1 MGLCNAG
8 EVLQHVLDGE
18 LHGDSRS
25 RVTPAN
31 QIFKVLVL
39 TDELVLHGVPHHL
52 MDKRKGSGSEGEDEG
67 DATLHV
73 CSDALYL
80 QQTFLLT
87 QMLVYFLVQ
96 VVQSLLHFFP
106 GIFFDDFAQLLL
118 VEGQVVA
125 HLFLADTLG
134 HTGLNSLE
142 EMLQSRQ
149 HNSTEKHEQKPQ
161 GVAIF
166 PPTLSFSR
174 GWPRELMT

>member
-25 RVTPAN
+25 RVTPAD
-31 QIFKVLVL
+31 QVFKVLVL
-39 TDELVLHGVPHHL
+39 TDELVLHGVPHYL
-52 MDKRKGSGSEGEDEG
+52 MDKRKGSVSERNED
-67 DATLHV
+67 DATFHV
-73 CSDALYL
+73 CSDAQYL

-87 QMLVYFLVQ
+87 QMLVYFLIQ
-96 VVQSLLHFFP
+96 IIQSLLNFFP
-106 GIFFDDFAQLLL
+106 RIFFDNFAQLLL

-125 HLFLADTLG
+125 HLLLADTLG

-142 EMLQSRQ
+142 EMLQGRQ
-149 HNSTEKHEQKPQ
+149 HNSTERHEQKPQ
-161 GVAIF
+161 IVAIF

>member
-8 EVLQHVLDGE
+8 EVLQHVLDGK

-25 RVTPAN
+25 RVTPAD
-31 QIFKVLVL
+31 QTFKVLVL
-39 TDELVLHGVPHHL
+39 TDEFVLHGVPHHL
-52 MDKRKGSGSEGEDEG
+52 MDKSKGSEEDDEG

-73 CSDALYL
+73 CSDSLYL

-87 QMLVYFLVQ
+87 QVLVYFLVQ

-106 GIFFDDFAQLLL
+106 RIFFDNFAQLLL

-125 HLFLADTLG
+125 HLLLTDTLG
-134 HTGLNSLE
+134 HTGLNSLK
-142 EMLQSRQ
+142 EMLQSRHK
-149 HNSTEKHEQKPQ
+149 HNSTERREQQPQ
-161 GVAIF
+161 IVATF